1 MKNFAPF
8 NLKKAWLLI
17 VICSFSLNVFAQL
30 ADPNPQDKFWDNVRF
45 GGNIGLSFGSNF
57 FSGTLSPSAIYQ
69 LNHQVALGTAI
80 GFTYNEQRDFYK
92 STVIG
97 LSFITLYNPIPEIQ
111 LSGEFEQLHV
121 NRKYENALDLPNNE
135 YWYPALYLGAGY
147 GAGNVTIGMRFDVLY
162 DSNKSIYANSW
173 APFIRVYF

>member
-1 MKNFAPF
+1 MKNLAPF
-8 NLKKAWLLI
+8 NLKKVLILI
-17 VICSFSLNVFAQL
+17 VVSSFSINSFGQL
-30 ADPNPQDKFWDNVRF
+30 SDPNSGENFWDNVRF

-69 LNHQVALGTAI
+69 VNHQVALGTAI

-97 LSFITLYNPIPEIQ
+97 LSFITLFNPIPEIQ

-121 NRKYENALDLPNNE
+121 NRKYDSELDTPNNE

-162 DSNKSIYANSW
+162 DKNKSIYANSW